1 MEFDSYTIV
10 LLVRNPDGPKL
21 EGDEANAMQDRH
33 LAHLAHL
40 ADAGHLLAAGPLR
53 DEKYAGLSILNVP
66 PEEALAL
73 KAPDPAVRAGLYVL
87 QAMPWQ
93 VPGGAISFQR
103 TRFPRSIAEALD

>member
-1 MEFDSYTIV
+1 MEFDNYTIV

-73 KAPDPAVRAGLYVL
+73 KSPDPAVRAGLYVL
-87 QAMPWQ
+87 HAMPWQ
-93 VPGGAISFQR
+93 VPRGAIAFQR
-103 TRFPRSIAEALD
+103 TRFPRSIAEALE

>member
-21 EGDEANAMQDRH
+21 KGDEANAMQDSH

-53 DEKYAGLSILNVP
+53 DDKYVGLSILNVP
-66 PEEALAL
+66 TEEALAL

-93 VPGGAISFQR
+93 VPAGAIAFQR